1 MVKEKSGRSFR
12 SRPSQF
18 VKIRKI
24 SLGRQI
30 QLARILSPDDQDIK
44 LTETMKKEC
53 ENKTIFYNSEVQI
66 VEDFKADEIQSLD
79 SEEQTRHFN
88 RLFSRFDAAKERTS
102 RSPCYD
108 VKVSEF
114 SPFSCYFIF

>member
-12 SRPSQF
+12 TRPSKF
-18 VKIRKI
+18 VKMRKI
-24 SLGRQI
+24 SLARQI
-30 QLARILSPDDQDIK
+30 QLVRMISPDDQEIK

-53 ENKTIFYNSEVQI
+53 ENKTIFYSSEVQI

-79 SEEQTRHFN
+79 SEEQTRHFH
-88 RLFSRFDAAKERTS
+88 RLFSKIDAATERTS
-102 RSPCYD
+102 RSPCLN

>member
-12 SRPSQF
+12 TRPSQF

-24 SLGRQI
+24 SLARQI
-30 QLARILSPDDQDIK
+30 HLVRKISPDDQEIK

-53 ENKTIFYNSEVQI
+53 ENKTIFYSSEVQI

-79 SEEQTRHFN
+79 SEEQTRHFH
-88 RLFSRFDAAKERTS
+88 RLFSKFDAANERTS
-102 RSPCYD
+102 RSPCLN
-108 VKVSEF
+108 VKVSEY

>member
-12 SRPSQF
+12 TRPSQF

-24 SLGRQI
+24 SLARQV
-30 QLARILSPDDQDIK
+30 QLVRIISPDDPDIK

-53 ENKTIFYNSEVQI
+53 ENKTIYYNSEVQI
-66 VEDFKADEIQSLD
+66 VEDFKADEIQTLD
-79 SEEQTRHFN
+79 SEEQTRHLH
-88 RLFSRFDAAKERTS
+88 RLFSKFDAANERTS
-102 RSPCYD
+102 RSPCLN

-114 SPFSCYFIF
+114 IPFYCYFIF

>member
-12 SRPSQF
+12 TRPSQF

-24 SLGRQI
+24 SLARQI
-30 QLARILSPDDQDIK
+30 HLVRKLSPDDQEIK

-53 ENKTIFYNSEVQI
+53 ENKTIFYSSEVQI

-79 SEEQTRHFN
+79 SEEQTRHFHS
-88 RLFSRFDAAKERTS
+88 LFSKFDAANERSS
-102 RSPCYD
+102 RSPCFD
-108 VKVSEF
+108 VKVSVF
-114 SPFSCYFIF
+114 SPFSCNYIF